1 MPRTWHILLHVAVY
15 CIYHLGL
22 MHVKD
27 ICITIHICEAP
38 TKRSSFA
45 YRENHKPRKLTW
57 GHCQP
62 LLNGWESQVQETLKK
77 NRKQILHQFHPTN
90 DLKSYTYTSR
100 AKWNIC
106 KPPKKVYLNYPT
118 ISCNCPLLGPPH
130 CLEPSFISVTT
141 FILTKLAWTKS
152 VVIGNTS
159 SIPYIQL
166 SLWRHCS

>member
-45 YRENHKPRKLTW
+45 YRENHKSRKLTW

-106 KPPKKVYLNYPT
+106 KPPKSVFKLSHDKLQVMEWIKNLKRWLPSART
-118 ISCNCPLLGPPH
+118 SSLLG
-130 CLEPSFISVTT
+130 T
-141 FILTKLAWTKS
+141 FLYL
-152 VVIGNTS
+152 
-159 SIPYIQL
+159 
-166 SLWRHCS
+166 RHYVYTY

>member
-1 MPRTWHILLHVAVY
+1 MVSWLSSSSKDFTLTWDVWFQETTTWPLCLVMLCPDWTPCHVPATFCCILVY

-100 AKWNIC
+100 AKWVKPLYTWVIIRNIC
-106 KPPKKVYLNYPT
+106 KSPKKVYLNYPT
-118 ISCNCPLLGPPH
+118 ISC
-130 CLEPSFISVTT
+130 
-141 FILTKLAWTKS
+141 K
-152 VVIGNTS
+152 
-159 SIPYIQL
+159 
-166 SLWRHCS
+166 